1 MLLARHAFSG
11 VAGFSVN
18 ALDLFRS
25 GEYVWG
31 KQKPADRKKLRIERM
46 IEKRTTVAVTV
57 LFATLA
63 APVGAQPLSSWDLSG
78 PGTTTITGT
87 VLSPTF
93 EYNLPGGTN
102 GSWTASA
109 TALQS
114 GTLSYSWDY
123 SGFHAFFAVRANLSS
138 LNPAV
143 SLVSA
148 GPSNCC
154 AAPSGGF
161 SYSGTQ
167 TIVIDAGDTVGFTF
181 GGSNS
186 DSSPALQGLLDIL
199 ATFVAAGPTVPEEI
213 ANLAAG
219 SNTVGRLVVINAGGL
234 TRSRGQ
240 DSLTTRDGVLSFTRV
255 ADPETGSF
263 TVTQSTMD
271 SAQMMGGLYT
281 WVDLTGFRAE
291 DDGTNRSYT
300 GRGLQIGADMA
311 VMPDMVV
318 GLSLGVQDLDAT
330 VGAVGQDGVLRYL
343 QPYMAYASGPW
354 SGEASLIYGLG
365 DFTQTSGGGTGE
377 GDTRLAALTFNG
389 GYDIAVDQ
397 GVTVTPMLGL
407 VHGVERIEGV
417 SGTLAGA
424 GTETVR
430 FTQASLGGEVSHST
444 AGGAIFAGLHADWL
458 NTDTDTALVQDLLVD
473 DGWTGRVELGLSTEV
488 GNGISL
494 DTSVALSG
502 LGGDLRSTSGALR
515 FAFRF

>member
-1 MLLARHAFSG
+1 MRIIPGTKTFAAGCLATTALVVPSMAQAQSAGCAAINGFSQPLLEVRVSETLTPLAFDAGETITLNASSVTSSQPVGTPVWAFADASLAGNFGEGAFSPTFPTSDTP
-11 VAGFSVN
+11 VTQS
-18 ALDLFRS
+18 
-25 GEYVWG
+25 
-31 KQKPADRKKLRIERM
+31 
-46 IEKRTTVAVTV
+46 VTV
-57 LFATLA
+57 PDGGIGGLALTEFGPWVNDFLDISIMCALGFGAADELATLA
-63 APVGAQPLSSWDLSG
+63 A
-78 PGTTTITGT
+78 
-87 VLSPTF
+87 
-93 EYNLPGGTN
+93 
-102 GSWTASA
+102 ASNA
-109 TALQS
+109 
-114 GTLSYSWDY
+114 
-123 SGFHAFFAVRANLSS
+123 
-138 LNPAV
+138 
-143 SLVSA
+143 
-148 GPSNCC
+148 
-154 AAPSGGF
+154 
-161 SYSGTQ
+161 
-167 TIVIDAGDTVGFTF
+167 
-181 GGSNS
+181 
-186 DSSPALQGLLDIL
+186 
-199 ATFVAAGPTVPEEI
+199 
-213 ANLAAG
+213 
-219 SNTVGRLVVINAGGL
+219 VGRLVIVNSAGV

-240 DSLTTRDGVLSFTRV
+240 DSLTTRDEVLSFTRV

-343 QPYMAYASGPW
+343 QPYMAYAAGAW
-354 SGEASLIYGLG
+354 SGEASLIYGWG

-389 GYDIAVDQ
+389 GYDIALDQ

-407 VHGVERIEGV
+407 VHGVERVEGV

-430 FTQASLGGEVSHST
+430 FTQASLGGEVSQST
-444 AGGAIFAGLHADWL
+444 ASGEIFAGLHAEWL
-458 NTDTDTALVQDLLVD
+458 NTDADTALVSDLLVD
-473 DGWTGRVELGLSTEV
+473 DGWTGRLELGLSTEV

>member
-1 MLLARHAFSG
+1 MR
-11 VAGFSVN
+11 
-18 ALDLFRS
+18 LFP
-25 GEYVWG
+25 
-31 KQKPADRKKLRIERM
+31 KTKTL
-46 IEKRTTVAVTV
+46 VAVC
-57 LFATLA
+57 LA
-63 APVGAQPLSSWDLSG
+63 STALVAPAVAQAQS
-78 PGTTTITGT
+78 ITG
-87 VLSPTF
+87 LGSPLDV
-93 EYNLPGGTN
+93 LPGGTVVDFDTIAAGQYN
-102 GSWTASA
+102 SA
-109 TALQS
+109 TFGDL
-114 GTLSYSWDY
+114 TI
-123 SGFHAFFAVRANLSS
+123 
-138 LNPAV
+138 V
-143 SLVSA
+143 ST
-148 GPSNCC
+148 
-154 AAPSGGF
+154 GGF
-161 SYSGTQ
+161 TINSNFSGSYNTSGQ
-167 TIVIDAGDTVGFTF
+167 SINNNS
-181 GGSNS
+181 GGSNDFRFNFSSEVSGLAFNFGAS
-186 DSSPALQGLLDIL
+186 DVIWTLVAFDAANNALGSTTID
-199 ATFVAAGPTVPEEI
+199 PTQ
-213 ANLAAG
+213 G
-219 SNTVGRLVVINAGGL
+219 SNAGEYFGVNANSISYATLTAQGGGDWVFVDNLTFLLFGSGVQEMAQLTAAATTTGRIVTLNAGGL

-240 DSLTTRDGVLSFTRV
+240 DSLTTRDEVLSFTRV

-300 GRGLQIGADMA
+300 GRGLQIGADME

-343 QPYMAYASGPW
+343 QPYMAYAAGAW
-354 SGEASLIYGLG
+354 SGEASLIYGWG

-389 GYDIAVDQ
+389 GYDIALDQ

-407 VHGVERIEGV
+407 VHGVERVEGV

-430 FTQASLGGEVSHST
+430 FTQASLGGEVSQST
-444 AGGAIFAGLHADWL
+444 ASGEIFAGLHAEWL
-458 NTDTDTALVQDLLVD
+458 NTDADTALVSDLLVD
-473 DGWTGRVELGLSTEV
+473 DGWTGRLEIGLSTEV